1 MAQRAI
7 IWGASGDIGKA
18 LSQQLKSKGWEV
30 VAISRNTQGL
40 TSAADYTFEADP
52 TNGAS
57 VERTCM
63 EIGMEGLDEADM
75 FIYAAGDITAAPVA
89 EMDIDTFRRILD
101 ANFTGA
107 FQALY
112 GSKPL
117 LTNDAS
123 WVFIGAV
130 SERLQLPGLSAYAAS
145 KAALEAFLGTVKKE
159 ERKRQVL
166 LIRPGAVDTKLWDK
180 VPMSAPK
187 GALTPDSLATKIID
201 AIEDGKKGQLDIT
214 E

>member
-1 MAQRAI
+1 MAEKAI

-18 LSQQLKSKGWEV
+18 LAQQLKAKGWEV
-30 VAISRNTQGL
+30 IAVSRNISGL
-40 TSAADYTFEADP
+40 NGHADYTFEGDV
-52 TNGAS
+52 TNAAS
-57 VERTCM
+57 VERAAM
-63 EIGMEGLDEADM
+63 EIGMEGLDDVSL
-75 FIYAAGDITAAPVA
+75 FLYAAGDITAVPVA
-89 EMDIDTFRRILD
+89 QMDVETFRRILD

-117 LTNDAS
+117 LKENAA

-145 KAALEAFLGTVKKE
+145 KAALEAFLGTIKKE

-166 LIRPGAVDTKLWDK
+166 LIRPGAVDTKLWEK

-187 GALTPDSLATKIID
+187 DALTADALATKILE
-201 AIEDGKKGQLDIT
+201 AIEAGKKGQLDIT

>member
-1 MAQRAI
+1 MTQRAI

-18 LSQQLKSKGWEV
+18 LGQQLKGKGWEI
-30 VAISRNTQGL
+30 VAVSRDVSSLNGL
-40 TSAADYTFEADP
+40 TDNVFEADP
-52 TNGAS
+52 TSAAS

-63 EIGMEGLDEADM
+63 EIGMEGLDEINL
-75 FIYAAGDITAAPVA
+75 FLYAAGDITASPVA
-89 EMDIDTFRRILD
+89 EMDIDTFKRIMD

-117 LTNDAS
+117 LAEDAS
-123 WVFIGAV
+123 WVFVGAI
-130 SERLQLPGLSAYAAS
+130 SERLQLPGLSAYAAA
-145 KAALEAFLGTVKKE
+145 KAALEAFLGTIKKE

-166 LIRPGAVDTKLWDK
+166 LIRPGAVDTKLWEK
-180 VPMSAPK
+180 VPMAAPK
-187 GALTPDSLATKIID
+187 GALTADALATKIIE
-201 AIEDGKKGQLDIT
+201 AVESGQKGQVDIT